1 MYTDIQK
8 LGMVRGTTLDSLTS
22 DAVWQRI
29 LNRTAAIGL
38 IGLGLVIVLGL
49 VLGEVPQMALHEK
62 LLVLS
67 LFFLCCLPLFWRL
80 SLDSRDSEQAP
91 HISTPPNFLLNWGRI
106 FLIWGTI
113 LAIFALLLRFTDSHV
128 ESSGSGFVIHLSTNL
143 LLAWVILVP
152 LALYI
157 MHPTLVF
164 ALSSFQT
171 ARQVSKKTVIVGAN
185 PLSKHLAAEL
195 KSLGNLRMQFQGFFD
210 DLEED
215 QTNDAGFSAKSLLG
229 SLEQLPNYVEDNKV
243 QVVYIVLPSRC
254 EAKIQWILERLQ
266 DTTAC
271 VYLVPNLPSIDLP
284 SLDLRQTKTYGING
298 VPVLA
303 LWEIPFS
310 SLQSALKRLLD
321 ICLASLALIVLSP
334 IMLLIALGVRLTS
347 PGPALFKQKRHG
359 FNGDEIKIY
368 KFRSMRV
375 MEDGETVTQAKRNDS
390 RVTPFGAFLRRT
402 SLDELPQFINV
413 LQGRM
418 SIVGPR
424 PHAIAHNDE
433 YRKLI
438 GGYMLRHKVKPGIT
452 GWAQVNG
459 LRGETDSLHKMRQRV
474 EYDLY
479 YLKHWSL
486 GLDLQIILRT
496 ALVFFKTKDVY

>member
-1 MYTDIQK
+1 MYTDTENGI
-8 LGMVRGTTLDSLTS
+8 VRGTAKDSFAS
-22 DAVWQRI
+22 SAHWQRN
-29 LNRTAAIGL
+29 LNRTVAIGL
-38 IGLGLVIVLGL
+38 IGLSLVLGLGL
-49 VLGEVPQMALHEK
+49 VLGQISQMALNDY
-62 LLVLS
+62 LLVIS
-67 LFFLCCLPLFWRL
+67 LFLVCCLPLFWKVTANNL
-80 SLDSRDSEQAP
+80 KSEDVSSP
-91 HISTPPNFLLNWGRI
+91 FPDNFLFNWGRI
-106 FLIWGTI
+106 LLSWGIMLTI
-113 LAIFALLLRFTDSHV
+113 FWLLLKFTDSTYV
-128 ESSGSGFVIHLSTNL
+128 INEKGVNLQLSSKL

-152 LALYI
+152 LAVYI
-157 MHPTLVF
+157 VQTTFVF
-164 ALSSFQT
+164 ALSSLQ
-171 ARQVSKKTVIVGAN
+171 AVRQISKKTVIAGAN
-185 PLSKHLAAEL
+185 PLSEHLAAEI

-210 DLEED
+210 DLD
-215 QTNDAGFSAKSLLG
+215 QEQTTAAGFSAKSLLG
-229 SLEQLPNYVEDNKV
+229 SLEQLPAYVKKNQV
-243 QVVYIVLPSRC
+243 QVVYIALPSSN
-254 EAKIQWILERLQ
+254 ESKIQLLLEELQ

-271 VYLVPNLPSIDLP
+271 VYLVPNLPSLDLP

-310 SLQSALKRLLD
+310 SLQSALKRMLD
-321 ICLASLALIVLSP
+321 ISLAGPAFILLLP

-347 PGPALFKQKRHG
+347 PGPALFKQLRHG
-359 FNGDEIKIY
+359 FNGEKFWIY

-375 MEDGETVTQAKRNDS
+375 MENGGKVIQAQRNDS

-402 SLDELPQFINV
+402 SLDELPQIINV

-424 PHAIAHNDE
+424 PHAIAHNKH

-459 LRGETDSLHKMRQRV
+459 LRGETDSLDKMKLRV

-479 YLKHWSL
+479 YLKNWSL

-496 ALVFFKTKDVY
+496 AFVFFKTKDVY